1 MFSKREGILVSK
13 LGAET
18 HGPGRGAGKQAFLSP
33 GRGQENKSPVSAK
46 GHLTV
51 VYHWMSIFHSTE
63 NFRNAN
69 FNMKYEALSHIT
81 VVKTKK
87 WNIIRI

>member
-18 HGPGRGAGKQAFLSP
+18 HGPAAGRKTKNPHP

-46 GHLTV
+46 GYLTV

-63 NFRNAN
+63 NYRNAN
-69 FNMKYEALSHIT
+69 FDMKYEVLSHIS

>member
-1 MFSKREGILVSK
+1 MFSKRAEILVSK
-13 LGAET
+13 LGAE
-18 HGPGRGAGKQAFLSP
+18 PRPWPRAEKQAFLSP

-46 GHLTV
+46 GHLTI

-63 NFRNAN
+63 NCQNAN
-69 FNMKYEALSHIT
+69 FDMKYEELSHIS

>member
-13 LGAET
+13 LGTET
-18 HGPGRGAGKQAFLSP
+18 HGPGHGAAKQALYSP

-51 VYHWMSIFHSTE
+51 VYHWMSIFHSAE
-63 NFRNAN
+63 NCQNAN
-69 FNMKYEALSHIT
+69 FDIKYEALSHIY
-81 VVKTKK
+81 VVKIKK